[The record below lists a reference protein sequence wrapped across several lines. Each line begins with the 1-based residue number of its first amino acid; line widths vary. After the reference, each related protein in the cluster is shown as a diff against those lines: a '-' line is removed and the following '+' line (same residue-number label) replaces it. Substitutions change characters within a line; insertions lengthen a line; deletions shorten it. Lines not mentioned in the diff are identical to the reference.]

1 MMHKYLSIAKN
12 IILLLFTSILC
23 FQCKQSAPK
32 TASNDAN
39 TLTIKAEKNE
49 YWYTGILSE
58 GDKMPFS
65 TNFEANTTDNVYGNQ
80 AQPLVLSTD
89 GRGVWC
95 DGPFALHW
103 HDGTLKIDTAA
114 APLQHFK
121 QGSTLK
127 EAYLYASNKFFPPQ
141 GKLPNP
147 LLFSMPQYNTWIE
160 LMYNQNQADILKY
173 AQNILDNG
181 LPPGVL
187 MIDDNWQEDYGK
199 WRFKASRFP
208 NPKAMMQKLHAMGF
222 KVMVWVCPFVSPDS
236 DVYRDL
242 RAKGAFITTKT
253 DKKDPKAEAVPTM
266 ISWWNG
272 FSAVLDLSNPV
283 AENWFKN
290 ELKILQTE
298 FGVDGFKLDA
308 GDANFY
314 ITGQSKGNVS
324 ANEQSALFAKI
335 GLDFPLN
342 EYRATWKMG
351 GQPLVQRLRDK
362 NHNWEDLQKLMPQM
376 MVEGLMGY
384 YFSCPDMIGGGEFS
398 SFLGDAVIDQALI
411 VRSAQCHA
419 LMPMMQF
426 SVGPW
431 RILDKNNLASI
442 KKVVAIRQKFAPYI
456 LKTAQESAISGE
468 PILRPL
474 EFEYPHQ
481 GYAMVKDAFLIGK
494 NLLVA
499 PVVEKG
505 QTRRKV
511 MIPEGKWKSFKGE
524 MIVGP
529 AVLEIEVGLDDLIYF
544 EKL

>member
-1 MMHKYLSIAKN
+1 MFKKIHHSSKISL
-12 IILLLFTSILC
+12 ILLLFA
-23 FQCKQSAPK
+23 FAQCKNPK
-32 TASNDAN
+32 NREGGISTKPLVIN
-39 TLTIKAEKNE
+39 AEKNE
-49 YWYTGILSE
+49 YWYAGILSE
-58 GDKMPFS
+58 GDKMPFADA
-65 TNFEANTTDNVYGNQ
+65 FQANTTGNVYGNQ
-80 AQPLVLSTD
+80 TQPLLLSTD

-95 DGPFALHW
+95 NAPFSMLWADNKLSL
-103 HDGTLKIDTAA
+103 DSSQAEFT
-114 APLQHFK
+114 QFK

-141 GKLPNP
+141 GKLPDP
-147 LLFSMPQYNTWIE
+147 MLFERPQYNTWIE

-173 AQNILDNG
+173 AQNIIDNG

-199 WRFKASRFP
+199 WRFHAGRFP
-208 NPKAMMQKLHAMGF
+208 NPKAMIQKLHQMGF
-222 KVMVWVCPFVSPDS
+222 KVMVWVCPFVSPDC

-242 RAKGAFITTKT
+242 AEKGAFLTVKNSEKEAKTK
-253 DKKDPKAEAVPTM
+253 PKPAM

-283 AENWFKN
+283 AEKWFKN
-290 ELKILQTE
+290 ELRTLQTE

-308 GDANFY
+308 GDAEFY
-314 ITGQSKGNVS
+314 TTGQSKGNVS
-324 ANEQSALFAKI
+324 ANEQSALFGKI

-342 EYRATWKMG
+342 EYRAMWKMG

-362 NHNWEDLQKLMPQM
+362 SHSWQDLEKLMPQM

-384 YFSCPDMIGGGEFS
+384 YFSCPDMIGGGEFT
-398 SFLGDAVIDQALI
+398 SFLNGAKIDQDLI

-431 RILDKNNLASI
+431 RVLDKNHMEAV
-442 KKVVAIRQKFAPYI
+442 KKAVAVRQKFAPYI
-456 LKTAQESAISGE
+456 LETAKASAISGE

-474 EFEYPHQ
+474 EYDYPHKS
-481 GYAMVKDAFLIGK
+481 YAMVKDAFLIGK

-499 PVVEKG
+499 PVIVQG
-505 QTRRKV
+505 QTSRKV
-511 MIPEGKWKSFKGE
+511 SVPEGKWKSFRGD
-524 MIVGP
+524 MITGPTTVDVPVG
-529 AVLEIEVGLDDLIYF
+529 INDLIYF
-544 EKL
+544 EKQE